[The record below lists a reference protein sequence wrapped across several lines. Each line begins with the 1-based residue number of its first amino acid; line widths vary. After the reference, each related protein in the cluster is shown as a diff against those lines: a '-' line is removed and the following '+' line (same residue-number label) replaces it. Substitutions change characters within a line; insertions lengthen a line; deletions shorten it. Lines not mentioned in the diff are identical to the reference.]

1 MSPAPRIRGTAKFAR
16 PANAGITDRKI
27 IGAATSSATRTIG
40 GVSRMGCQFP
50 HQRSTTTMPRPI
62 APSRTLIQAAR
73 IQPAPRSS
81 RRAVLRVGGVGACTS
96 WPGTVEVT
104 CSASSLLARL
114 DQVLHQRVELLLR
127 QARERRH
134 DVLRV
139 ALLRVRARVDDR
151 LADEGA
157 ERLARG

>member
-1 MSPAPRIRGTAKFAR
+1 MPPRKPT
-16 PANAGITDRKI
+16 
-27 IGAATSSATRTIG
+27 GAATSSATRTIG
-40 GVSRMGCQFP
+40 GVSRIGCQFP

-81 RRAVLRVGGVGACTS
+81 RRAVLRVGVGACTS

-104 CSASSLLARL
+104 CSASSLFARL

-139 ALLRVRARVDDR
+139 ALLRV
-151 LADEGA
+151 
-157 ERLARG
+157 